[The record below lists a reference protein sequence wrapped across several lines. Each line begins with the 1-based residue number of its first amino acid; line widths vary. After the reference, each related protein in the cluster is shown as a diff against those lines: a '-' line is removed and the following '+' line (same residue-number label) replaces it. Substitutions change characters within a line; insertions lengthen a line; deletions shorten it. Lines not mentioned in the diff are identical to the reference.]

1 MHIFISHA
9 NANTELAKALAEA
22 LESLDQKTF
31 LSSRDLRADEDW
43 LRGIE
48 DALQQSSAY
57 IILLTPESTLRPW
70 VNFEAGA
77 AWFSKKKLIFVRVQ
91 ALSPDEIPS
100 PIRSRQIYALDIED
114 QLEAILDALDLP
126 KVAAH
131 GFMARLIEEAAKLVP
146 VGENEIAWEG
156 IQFDNVYFAWAG
168 SLVDLEDRAF
178 MVPPAGLLEE
188 LERRG
193 IPHRWGEQD
202 RLAHHVGRGLAQVF
216 ATDRASWRRPVMD
229 RRRSLLVGPCNE

>member
-22 LESLDQKTF
+22 LESLDKKTF

-77 AWFSKKKLIFVRVQ
+77 AWFSGKKLIFVRVQ
-91 ALSPDEIPS
+91 ALSPDDIPE
-100 PIRSRQIYALDIED
+100 PIKSRQIYALDVED

-126 KVAAH
+126 RSAAH
-131 GFMARLIEEAAKLVP
+131 GFITRLTEEAAKLVP
-146 VGENEIAWEG
+146 VGEKEVAWEG
-156 IQFDNVYFAWAG
+156 FHFKDVYYAWAG
-168 SLVDLEDRAF
+168 SLVGLEDRAF
-178 MVPPAGLLEE
+178 VVPPAGLLQE
-188 LERRG
+188 LLRRG
-193 IPHRWGEQD
+193 VPHRWGEQD
-202 RLAHHVGRGLAQVF
+202 RLAHHVQRGLAQVF
-216 ATDRASWRRPVMD
+216 ATDRENWRRPVMD
-229 RRRSLLVGPCNE
+229 RGRSLLVGPRL